1 MSLLS
6 TILGGGL
13 GFATGG
19 PIGGLAGLLA
29 GGTSERQSSPKPPQT
44 AATSSPLQQYLAQEA
59 FLRGY
64 QEIMGATP
72 PQNFGV
78 PTPQLGQGQSV
89 GGERDQQA
97 NQRGGMGYSPT
108 WGPQQVP
115 GGGGGDGAGGGG
127 AGGGGA
133 TLGSSGDLYSAWMQ
147 RALAGQEG
155 LPESAYQAAYLR
167 GLSGLNRQ
175 AQVGSENL
183 RESWGQRGLLQSG
196 LVGQGEASIERSRL
210 GALADYTGALEER
223 NLAAARSSQQQA
235 AGLYAAERQGSIGDA
250 ARMALLNRQ
259 ISSQEAPWWEPWANL
274 ANAYVGY
281 RYRPQYQQPG
291 LGSYTPTPI
300 V

>member
-115 GGGGGDGAGGGG
+115 GGGGGDGGVGDQPARGGRGPALHCRHRLRHVPGG
-127 AGGGGA
+127 LHGSGGPDA
-133 TLGSSGDLYSAWMQ
+133 RPT
-147 RALAGQEG
+147 
-155 LPESAYQAAYLR
+155 
-167 GLSGLNRQ
+167 
-175 AQVGSENL
+175 
-183 RESWGQRGLLQSG
+183 QS
-196 LVGQGEASIERSRL
+196 V
-210 GALADYTGALEER
+210 
-223 NLAAARSSQQQA
+223 AR
-235 AGLYAAERQGSIGDA
+235 
-250 ARMALLNRQ
+250 
-259 ISSQEAPWWEPWANL
+259 P
-274 ANAYVGY
+274 
-281 RYRPQYQQPG
+281 
-291 LGSYTPTPI
+291 
-300 V
+300 